1 MWIQIDK
8 NSELP
13 VYRQIMEQ
21 IANKIQKKELF
32 PGDQLP
38 TERELSISSGISRGT
53 IKRAYDELSS
63 DGIIER
69 LQGSGTFVANIENAA
84 HLSRKDIAL
93 ELIDKMLDD
102 LSKKNLSYNE
112 MKSIINSKI
121 RFRRSQ
127 ESNVHIALIDCNMET
142 LNLIG
147 EQLKTIPNVDVSELI
162 LSHLEKN
169 PQKLSFDY
177 DLILTTNTHY
187 LQVIKLSPVIYEK
200 VIKVMIIP
208 SQKVQYNLSKIHNNC
223 HIGIWCVSQ
232 EFANIIYTR
241 IVNLGKND
249 INIEYHLDS
258 EPGLFSTFTEDK
270 DVLILP
276 ADYLGYGN
284 ENDVSVINE
293 FQAKGGMV
301 IFFDYLIDR
310 GSMLH
315 IQHEAELRWLAKQ
328 KIPSSYS

>member
-1 MWIQIDK
+1 MWIQIEK

-21 IANKIQKKELF
+21 ITKKIQNKELL
-32 PGDQLP
+32 PSDQLP
-38 TERELSISSGISRGT
+38 TERELSISTGISRGT
-53 IKRAYDELSS
+53 IKRAYDELSAV
-63 DGIIER
+63 GIIER
-69 LQGSGTFVANIENAA
+69 LQGSGTFVANIENTAR
-84 HLSRKDIAL
+84 LSRKDIAL
-93 ELIDKMLDD
+93 ELIDDMLNE
-102 LSKKNLSYNE
+102 LSKKNLSYKE

-127 ESNVHIALIDCNMET
+127 ESNVHIALVDCNMET

-147 EQLKTIPNVDVSELI
+147 QQLKSIPNVDVSELI
-162 LSHLEKN
+162 LSNLEKN
-169 PQKLSFDY
+169 PQKLSLDY

-187 LQVIKLSPVIYEK
+187 LQVIKLSPDIYQK
-200 VIKVMIIP
+200 VIKVMIVP
-208 SQKVQYNLSKIHNNC
+208 SRKVQYDLSKIQSNS

-241 IVNLGKND
+241 IINLGKND

-258 EPGLFSTFTEDK
+258 EPGLFSTFAEDK

-276 ADYLGYGN
+276 SDYLGYINGN
-284 ENDVSVINE
+284 DISVINE

-301 IFFDYLIDR
+301 IYFDYLIDK

-328 KIPSSYS
+328 KIPT

>member
-1 MWIQIDK
+1 MWIQIEK

-21 IANKIQKKELF
+21 ITKKIQKKELM
-32 PGDQLP
+32 PDDQLP
-38 TERELSISSGISRGT
+38 TERELSISTGISRGT
-53 IKRAYDELSS
+53 IKRAYDELSAA
-63 DGIIER
+63 GIIQR
-69 LQGSGTFVANIENAA
+69 LQGSGTFVANIENTAR
-84 HLSRKDIAL
+84 LSRKDLAL
-93 ELIDKMLDD
+93 ALIDEMLDE
-102 LSKKNLSYNE
+102 LSKKNLSYKE

-121 RFRRSQ
+121 RFRRTQ
-127 ESNVHIALIDCNMET
+127 EKNVHIALVDCNMET

-147 EQLKTIPNVDVSELI
+147 EQLKAIPNVDVSELI
-162 LSHLEKN
+162 LSTLEKN

-187 LQVIKLSPVIYEK
+187 LQLIKLSPGIYDK
-200 VIKVMIIP
+200 VIKVMIVP
-208 SQKVQYNLSKIHNNC
+208 SQKVQYKLSRIPSNS

-241 IVNLGKND
+241 IINLGKND
-249 INIEYHLDS
+249 IDIEYHLDS
-258 EPGLFSTFTEDK
+258 EPGLFSEFAENK

-276 ADYLGYGN
+276 GDYLGYSNGN
-284 ENDVSVINE
+284 DISVIEE

-301 IFFDYLIDR
+301 IFFDYLIDK

-315 IQHEAELRWLAKQ
+315 IEHEAELRWQAKQ
-328 KIPSSYS
+328 KLPS